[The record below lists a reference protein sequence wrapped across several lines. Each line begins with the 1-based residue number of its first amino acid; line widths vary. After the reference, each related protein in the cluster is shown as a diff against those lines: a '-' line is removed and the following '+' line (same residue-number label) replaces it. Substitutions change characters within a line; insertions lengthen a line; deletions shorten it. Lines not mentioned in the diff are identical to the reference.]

1 MTRIVRER
9 ELKVRKVVKKWPS
22 FRGQFSS
29 SSSAGGFLFRLGF
42 LRAGGRGL
50 LRCRGAMTIIDISPH
65 TNQTDDDR
73 LSTAVRFLVAVRS
86 LFGSRLLGFV
96 FKRFKSVRDQVPRKQ
111 VKQLPKNRSYVR
123 FTSTSRVNG
132 KGLTRK

>member
-22 FRGQFSS
+22 FRGEFSSS

-42 LRAGGRGL
+42 ILRAGGRGL

-65 TNQTDDDR
+65 QP
-73 LSTAVRFLVAVRS
+73 
-86 LFGSRLLGFV
+86 
-96 FKRFKSVRDQVPRKQ
+96 KR
-111 VKQLPKNRSYVR
+111 
-123 FTSTSRVNG
+123 
-132 KGLTRK
+132 